1 MYIFCI
7 ASSAKLRLP
16 FFSRTMY
23 GGGGGGG
30 GTLKW
35 INDNHFDAA
44 AADAAAADAEAVQ
57 PSYNSFY
64 NTST

>member
-1 MYIFCI
+1 MYG
-7 ASSAKLRLP
+7 
-16 FFSRTMY
+16 

-44 AADAAAADAEAVQ
+44 AADAEAVQ

-64 NTST
+64 NTSTWALQPLYFVIVLWAKVHRLPHTY